1 MKITGWLIDADY
13 ITENGKAVV
22 RLWCKDNYGRD
33 VVILDRNFEPY
44 FYLIPSDPILGISE
58 LREVEVVK
66 GDRVF
71 RPVKVEITEKRDF
84 GVPLKAFKIYVEHP
98 QLVPAFREEMEQ
110 FGEVREADV
119 LYAVRYI
126 IDRGLYPMD
135 GIEVEG
141 EKRELKYG
149 DIAIEALSVKHL
161 PRADIPELKI
171 AAFDCEMCSSTK
183 GMPNPKADPI
193 VIISIATKEG
203 VQLYSLEEFSEREMI
218 KKFVKFIQE
227 YNPDLIVGYNIDEFD
242 WYYLKERAS
251 LYKVPLEVGKDRSLP
266 SFKPGG
272 IRRRVSISGRPN
284 IDLYF
289 LAAQQLN
296 IVKVK
301 TLENIAEYLGVM
313 KKSERVRIPGAEIS
327 EYWRDSSKR
336 KLLLCYARDDALSA
350 YKIAKNLLP
359 MQYELAKLS
368 RLPLDEVSKIGRGRQ
383 VEAFL
388 AAEAYKVNELV
399 PSKGSGGE
407 TYVGG
412 FVLEPKKG
420 VHENVV
426 CLDFTAMYPSIMIAF
441 NISPDTL
448 MKKGNG
454 YVAPEV
460 GHIFRKDIE
469 GFFTHILKSLVEKR
483 SELKKAMSK
492 MDRDSPAYRLLN
504 IRQQTLKVLTNA
516 FYGYTGWAAARW
528 YRRECAEATAA
539 WGRYF
544 IKESIK
550 EAEVMGLEVIYGDTD
565 SLFIKYPGA
574 KSKEEVL
581 EKARDFAAHI
591 SAKFPLE
598 LEIENFYDVVFFTEA
613 KKRYA
618 GLTSEGEVVVKGL
631 EVKRGDWCELA
642 KRIQSEVI
650 KIILRDRDPAKAAD
664 LVKETIRKIR
674 EAKIPFEDL
683 VIYKT
688 LTKDIESY
696 ESRLAHVLA
705 AKKAKEEEMKA
716 EVGAK
721 IGYIIIKGSGI
732 LSERA
737 YPVEMFKHFENN
749 KLIGVNG
756 EEYQLD
762 IDYYIN
768 NQILPSASRVLNYF
782 DFSQAELKGERA
794 LGKQINLEHFF

>member
-1 MKITGWLIDADY
+1 MKISGWLIDADY
-13 ITENGKAVV
+13 ITEDGRAVI
-22 RLWCKDNYGRD
+22 RLWCKDGSGRD
-33 VVILDRNFEPY
+33 VVVFDRNFEPY
-44 FYLIPSDPILGISE
+44 FYLIPFDPKLEISK
-58 LREVEVVK
+58 LQEVEVIK
-66 GDRVF
+66 SERVF
-71 RPVKVEITEKRDF
+71 RPVKIEMVERRDF
-84 GVPLKAFKIYVEHP
+84 GVLLKALKIYVEHP
-98 QLVPAFREEMEQ
+98 QLVPAFREKMEQ

-119 LYAVRYI
+119 LFAVRYI
-126 IDRGLYPMD
+126 IDHGLYPMD

-141 EKRELKYG
+141 IKREVKYG
-149 DIAIEALSVKHL
+149 DIAIEAKSVKHL
-161 PRADIPELKI
+161 PKDKTPELKM

-183 GMPNPKADPI
+183 GMPNPKTDPI
-193 VIISIATKEG
+193 VIISIATEEG
-203 VQLYSLEEFSEREMI
+203 VQLYSLEEFSEKEMI

-242 WYYLKERAS
+242 WYYLKERAN
-251 LYKVPLEVGKDRSLP
+251 LYKVPLEVGKDRSPP

-272 IRRRVSISGRPN
+272 MRRRVSIAGRPN

-289 LAAQQLN
+289 IAAQQLN
-296 IVKVK
+296 MVKVK
-301 TLENIAEYLGVM
+301 TLENIADYLGVM

-336 KLLLCYARDDALSA
+336 RLLMNYARDDALSA
-350 YKIAKNLLP
+350 YKIAKSLLP
-359 MQYELAKLS
+359 MQYELAKMT

-388 AAEAYKVNELV
+388 AAEAYKIGELV
-399 PSKGSGGE
+399 PAKGSGGE
-407 TYVGG
+407 TYTGG

-426 CLDFTAMYPSIMIAF
+426 CLDFTSMYPSIMIAF

-448 MKKGNG
+448 IEKGDG

-460 GHIFRKDIE
+460 GHIFRKDVE
-469 GFFTHILKSLVEKR
+469 GFFTRILKSLVEKR
-483 SELKKAMSK
+483 SELKRALSK
-492 MDRDSPAYRLLN
+492 MDRDSPEYKLLD
-504 IRQQTLKVLTNA
+504 IKQQTLKVLTNA
-516 FYGYTGWAAARW
+516 FYGYTGWASARW

-544 IKESIK
+544 IKEAIK
-550 EAEVMGLEVIYGDTD
+550 EAEKMGLEVIYGDTD
-565 SLFIKYPGA
+565 SLFIKYPRA

-581 EKARDFAAHI
+581 EKAKVFASNI

-598 LEIENFYDVVFFTEA
+598 LDIENFYNVVFFTEA

-618 GLTSEGEVVVKGL
+618 GLTDKGEVIVKGL

-650 KIILRDRDPAKAAD
+650 KIILRDRDPSKAAA
-664 LVKETIRKIR
+664 LVKETVSKIR

-696 ESRLAHVLA
+696 DSRLAHVLA
-705 AKKAKEEEMKA
+705 AKKAKEEEIKA

-721 IGYIIIKGSGI
+721 IGYVIVKGSGI

-749 KLIGVNG
+749 RLIGVNG

-782 DFSQAELKGERA
+782 DFSEAELKGEREA
-794 LGKQINLEHFF
+794 RQINLEHFF